1 MSDTYRSREER
12 KQAERKKQEGQTSEK
27 PKKSG
32 KPKKKGSFLKK
43 FLIACLLTG
52 IVVLGAGVS
61 TFFAMVK
68 DAPKIDE
75 SKLADP
81 LSTKFYDRN
90 NTFLHEYGSQKRT
103 KITYDQIPKVLENAF
118 LATEDSRFYE
128 HHGIDIKRTA
138 KAILENITGGF
149 GSQGGST
156 ITQQVIKNYFLS
168 PKKTLERKV
177 QEWYLAYK
185 LEQKYSKHEILEM
198 YMNKIFLG
206 NQAYGVAA
214 AAKAYYGIDNLKDLT
229 LPQAA
234 MLAGLPQGPSIYDPS
249 NPENVEDAKN
259 RRDIVLSAMY
269 KQNFITKQQMDDAM
283 NVPVTEGVLPRQNN
297 PMPYQAFLD
306 AAVKEVESQLKD
318 VDISTDGLQIYT
330 TLDPEQQSYADKLL
344 DTEDIIDYPND
355 RFQAAFVFM
364 DTRTGE
370 VRAIGSGRKEH
381 KATFRGSNFAIDM
394 NRQPGSTFKPI
405 FDYGPAIEN
414 LKWATSHIVKD
425 APTTYSNGT
434 PIKNWNNDYKGDI
447 SIRTALQWSYN
458 IPALNTLKEV
468 GLEKARTFSEG
479 LGITFDKD
487 VVYESYAIGSN
498 AVNPLEM
505 AGAYGAFANDGMYTK
520 PHFIRKIVF
529 PDGKELSFEP
539 EPQRAMSDYTAYMV
553 TDMLRTVVD
562 SGTGTAANV
571 PSLDVAGKTG
581 TTNFEKQIIAK
592 FGYPSSATSDSWFVG
607 YTPQYTMSVWTG
619 YAQNGSGNYMVGNT
633 QNIAKYIFKQMMQNF
648 GNDNSAFAQ
657 PSSVVRQDDNELYVK
672 GEMRDYVPVKVDTP
686 SGLQA
691 KYNQAKREITLS
703 WSYTQSKLQNTTF
716 NVNYSLDGGQST
728 PLKTNTK
735 DVTLTLGNAKA
746 GGRYTFSVTA
756 ASRGKTGSAATI
768 TVVVPAA
775 ATEKKSEETNTSNN
789 NASNTENNSTNN
801 GNNTTNNN
809 GNSTNNETAEPNNNN
824 NTDNSNTNGE
834 NTTPPST
841 QNPPVSEEDVGIP
854 NVP

>member
-27 PKKSG
+27 PKKKVE
-32 KPKKKGSFLKK
+32 KPKKKRSFLKK

-90 NTFLHEYGSQKRT
+90 NAFLHEYGSQKRT

-138 KAILENITGGF
+138 KAIFENITGGF

-198 YMNKIFLG
+198 YLNKIFLG

-249 NPENVEDAKN
+249 NPENVENAKN

-283 NVPVTEGVLPRQNN
+283 KVPVTEGVLPRQNN

-330 TLDPEQQSYADKLL
+330 TLDTEQQSYADKLL
-344 DTEDIIDYPND
+344 DTEEIISYPND

-370 VRAIGSGRKEH
+370 IRAIGSGRKEH

-394 NRQPGSTFKPI
+394 NRQPGSTFKPV

-434 PIKNWNNDYKGDI
+434 AIRNWNNDYKGDI
-447 SIRTALQWSYN
+447 TIRTALQWSYN

-468 GLEKARTFSEG
+468 GLEKARTFAEG
-479 LGITFDKD
+479 LGIAFDKG

-498 AVNPLEM
+498 AVNPMEM
-505 AGAYGAFANDGMYTK
+505 AGAYGAFANGGMYTK

-529 PDGKELSFEP
+529 PDGKEMSFEP
-539 EPQRAMSDYTAYMV
+539 KPQRAMSDYTAYMV

-592 FGYPSSATSDSWFVG
+592 YGYPSNATSDSWFVG

-619 YAQNGSGNYMVGNT
+619 YAQNGQGNYMVGNT
-633 QNIAKYIFKQMMQNF
+633 QNIAKYIFKEMMQTF

-657 PSSVVRQDDNELYVK
+657 PESVVRRDDNELYVK
-672 GEMRDYVPVKVDTP
+672 GEMSDYVPPVKADTP

-691 KYNQAKREITLS
+691 KYNQAKNEITLS
-703 WSYTQSKLQNTTF
+703 WSYPQSKIQSATF
-716 NVNYSLDGGQST
+716 DVKYSLNGGQST
-728 PLKTNTK
+728 PIKTDTK
-735 DVTLTLGNAKA
+735 DTSLTLGNAKA
-746 GGRYTFSVTA
+746 GGRYSFSVTA
-756 ASRGKTGSAATI
+756 TIKGKTSSAATI

-775 ATEKKSEETNTSNN
+775 EEPAQKQEETATPNNNTSESGNTGTNNEGNN
-789 NASNTENNSTNN
+789 NTNN
-801 GNNTTNNN
+801 GNTESNNSGNNGGNN
-809 GNSTNNETAEPNNNN
+809 GN
-824 NTDNSNTNGE
+824 TNGD
-834 NTTPPST
+834 NTTPPSSS
-841 QNPPVSEEDVGIP
+841 QKPPVTEEDIGIP
-854 NVP
+854 QTP

>member
-12 KQAERKKQEGQTSEK
+12 KQAERKKQEGQTSDK
-27 PKKSG
+27 PKKSK

-90 NTFLHEYGSQKRT
+90 NAFLHEYGSQKRT

-138 KAILENITGGF
+138 KAIFENITGGF

-168 PKKTLERKV
+168 PRKTLERKV

-198 YMNKIFLG
+198 YLNKIFLG

-214 AAKAYYGIDNLKDLT
+214 AAKAYYGIENLKDLT

-249 NPENVEDAKN
+249 NPENVENAKK
-259 RRDIVLSAMY
+259 RRDIVLAAMY

-283 NVPVTEGVLPRQNN
+283 KVPVTEGVLPRQNN

-330 TLDPEQQSYADKLL
+330 TLDTKQQSYADKLL
-344 DTEDIIDYPND
+344 DTEDIINYPND

-447 SIRTALQWSYN
+447 TIRTALQWSYN

-468 GLEKARTFSEG
+468 GLEKARTFAEG

-505 AGAYGAFANDGMYTK
+505 AGAYGAFANDGMYVK

-529 PDGKELSFEP
+529 PDGKEMSFEP
-539 EPQRAMSDYTAYMV
+539 KPQRAMSDYTAYMV

-592 FGYPSSATSDSWFVG
+592 YGYPSNATSDSWFVG

-619 YAQNGSGNYMVGNT
+619 YAQNGQGNYMVGNT
-633 QNIAKYIFKQMMQNF
+633 QQIAKYIFKEMMQTF
-648 GNDNSAFAQ
+648 GDDNSAFAQ
-657 PSSVVRQDDNELYVK
+657 PATVVRRDDNELYVK
-672 GEMRDYVPVKVDTP
+672 GEMSDYVPVKADTP

-691 KYNQAKREITLS
+691 KYDQARNEITLS
-703 WSYTQSKLQNTTF
+703 WSYPQNKIQSATF
-716 NVNYSLDGGQST
+716 DVSYSLNGGQST
-728 PLKTNTK
+728 PIKTDTK

-756 ASRGKTGSAATI
+756 TVRGKTSSAAAI

-775 ATEKKSEETNTSNN
+775 AESEKKQEEATIPDD
-789 NASNTENNSTNN
+789 NASGNENTDTNNVENNGTNN
-801 GNNTTNNN
+801 GNTESQNN
-809 GNSTNNETAEPNNNN
+809 GNSG
-824 NTDNSNTNGE
+824 NTNGDS
-834 NTTPPST
+834 TTPPSS
-841 QNPPVSEEDVGIP
+841 QQQPVTEEDVGIP
-854 NVP
+854 KIP

>member
-27 PKKSG
+27 PKKAE
-32 KPKKKGSFLKK
+32 KPKKKRSFLKK

-90 NTFLHEYGSQKRT
+90 NAFLHEYGSQKRT

-138 KAILENITGGF
+138 KAIFENITGGF

-198 YMNKIFLG
+198 YINKIFLG

-214 AAKAYYGIDNLKDLT
+214 AAKAYYGIENLKDLT

-249 NPENVEDAKN
+249 NPENVENAKN
-259 RRDIVLSAMY
+259 RRDIVLAAMY

-283 NVPVTEGVLPRQNN
+283 KVPVTEGVLPRQNN

-330 TLDPEQQSYADKLL
+330 TLDTEQQSYADKLL
-344 DTEDIIDYPND
+344 DTEEIIDYPND

-364 DTRTGE
+364 DTHTGE

-434 PIKNWNNDYKGDI
+434 PIRNWNNDYKGDI

-458 IPALNTLKEV
+458 IPALNTLKEI
-468 GLEKARTFSEG
+468 GLEKARTFAEG

-498 AVNPLEM
+498 AVNPMEM
-505 AGAYGAFANDGMYTK
+505 AGAYGAFANGGMHTK

-529 PDGKELSFEP
+529 PDGKEMSFEP
-539 EPQRAMSDYTAYMV
+539 KPQRAMSDYTAYMV

-571 PSLDVAGKTG
+571 PSLDIAGKTG

-592 FGYPSSATSDSWFVG
+592 YGYPSNATSDSWFVG

-619 YAQNGSGNYMVGNT
+619 YAQNGQGNYMVGNT
-633 QNIAKYIFKQMMQNF
+633 QNIAKYIFKEMMQTF

-657 PSSVVRQDDNELYVK
+657 PESVVRRDDNELYVK
-672 GEMRDYVPVKVDTP
+672 GEMRDYVPPVKADTP

-691 KYNQAKREITLS
+691 KYNQAKNEITLS
-703 WSYTQSKLQNTTF
+703 WSYPQSKIQNATF
-716 NVNYSLDGGQST
+716 DVKYSLDGGQST
-728 PLKTNTK
+728 PIKTDTK
-735 DVTLTLGNAKA
+735 DIALTLGNAKA

-756 ASRGKTGSAATI
+756 TIKGKTSSAATI

-775 ATEKKSEETNTSNN
+775 KEPEKKQEETTTPSN
-789 NASNTENNSTNN
+789 NASNNENTGNTGTNNEGNNGTNN
-801 GNNTTNNN
+801 GNTESPNN
-809 GNSTNNETAEPNNNN
+809 GN
-824 NTDNSNTNGE
+824 TNGD
-834 NTTPPST
+834 NTTPPSSKK
-841 QNPPVSEEDVGIP
+841 PPVSEEDVGIP
-854 NVP
+854 KVP